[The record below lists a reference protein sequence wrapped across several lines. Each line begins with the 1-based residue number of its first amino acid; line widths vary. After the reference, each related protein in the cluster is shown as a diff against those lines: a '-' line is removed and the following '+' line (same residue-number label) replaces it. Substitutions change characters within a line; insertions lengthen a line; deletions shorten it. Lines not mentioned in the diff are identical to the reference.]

1 MILNLRDQLDGL
13 TITEAVEAVLD
24 KSGYLDALSMQQTLE
39 SQARIENIEEFM
51 CLLPRILTKPTP
63 MVRKT
68 RQVSTV

>member
-13 TITEAVEAVLD
+13 SITEAVETVLD

-39 SQARIENIEEFM
+39 SQARIEILKNS
-51 CLLPRILTKPTP
+51 CLLLRILMKPTP

-68 RQVSTV
+68 RLVLTV